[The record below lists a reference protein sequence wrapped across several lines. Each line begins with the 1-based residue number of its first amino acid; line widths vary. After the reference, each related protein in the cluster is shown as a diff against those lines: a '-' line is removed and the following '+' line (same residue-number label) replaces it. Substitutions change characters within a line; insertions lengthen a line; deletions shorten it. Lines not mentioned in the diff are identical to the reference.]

1 MKKYLTLLL
10 VLGLFACR
18 KERIQPPP
26 SNPGAAIT
34 VTVDQT
40 QQGNKIYP
48 AFEGLSFETQLLA
61 KNPDYLNQNN
71 TVLIQLLKTLGK
83 GIIRIGGDSSDEI
96 FWTGQMRRPSTGTD
110 SLTTSDIDRL
120 AAFSRASGWPV
131 IFGLNMGAN
140 DTKTAAYE
148 AAYVYNALGQ
158 NLYDLQNGNEPD
170 IYHKYGLRSPTYDI
184 YGYESD
190 WQSQYAAVKQA
201 VPNAPF
207 AGPDAEGNTRWVIN
221 FAADYGKNVNLIDAH
236 YYVDGPASDPSIN
249 YQTILQK
256 DWGITGYLQTISTAA
271 SRSGLPFRITECNSI
286 YGGGKAGTSDTF
298 SATLWALD
306 LMWNIAQ
313 NQGQGINFHGGDGL
327 TYSPIVNTNGVYT
340 ARPVYYAMLAFKYG
354 SADGSLIPA
363 TATNTNYN
371 CTAYACSKTDNTYS
385 VTLINR
391 EEKTDVS
398 FKVQLSK
405 KTSNIKIMRL
415 SAPSVTE
422 KSNISFAGS
431 YVNADGTFTPAITEQ
446 KDINQDNFSVKVP
459 AGSAAVVTIY

>member
-10 VLGLFACR
+10 ILGLFACR
-18 KERIQPPP
+18 KERVQPPP
-26 SNPGAAIT
+26 SNPGANVT

-40 QQGNKIYP
+40 QQGNKVYP
-48 AFEGLSFETQLLA
+48 AFEGLSFEAQLLA
-61 KNPDYLNQNN
+61 KNPDYLNENN
-71 TVLIQLLKTLGK
+71 TVLIQLLKTLGN

-96 FWTGQMRRPSTGTD
+96 YWTGQARRSGTGTD

-120 AAFSRASGWPV
+120 AAFSKASGWPV

-140 DTKTAAYE
+140 DPKTAADE
-148 AAYVYNALGQ
+148 AAYVYNTLGS

-170 IYHKYGLRSPTYDI
+170 IYHKYGLRPPGYDL

-190 WQSQYAAVKQA
+190 WQSQYTAVKKA
-201 VPNAPF
+201 TPNAPF
-207 AGPDAEGNTRWVIN
+207 SGPDTEGNTRWVIN
-221 FAADYGKNVNLIDAH
+221 FAADFGKDVNLIDAH
-236 YYVDGPASDPSIN
+236 FYVDGPASDPGIN

-256 DWGITGYLQTISTAA
+256 DWGITGYLQTLYTAA
-271 SRSGLPFRITECNSI
+271 SQSGLPFRITECNSI

-298 SATLWALD
+298 AASLWALD

-327 TYSPIVNTNGVYT
+327 IYSAIVNNNGAYS
-340 ARPVYYAMLAFKYG
+340 ARPLYYAMLAFKYG
-354 SADGSLIPA
+354 SADGSVIPA
-363 TATNTNYN
+363 SMGNTNYN
-371 CTAYACSKTDNTYS
+371 CTAYACSKTDKSYS

-391 EEKTDVS
+391 EEKTDIS
-398 FKVQLSK
+398 FAIKLSK

-422 KSNISFAGS
+422 KNNISFAGA
-431 YVNADGTFTPAITEQ
+431 YVNADGTFAPATAEQ
-446 KDINQDNFSVKVP
+446 KDINQDTFSVMVP
-459 AGSAAVVTIY
+459 AASAAVVTIY